1 MCASIQQMKIIL
13 TGATGVL
20 GSHIM
25 YDVLEHFI
33 HTNIQGTL
41 FLITRKKGNVAAKER
56 ITELLSSHYT
66 PKILSTKGTTALLK
80 YITIIDTDLA
90 QLEKTVLEQF
100 KGAYFIHS
108 AGYVNLSTDEDQ
120 KEKIFHENASLT
132 KNLFTTFSPY
142 IKKFIYISTAFSSG
156 VRKGLIANDFHNL
169 EFKLDHRNAYE
180 NAKFHSEEFVIQ
192 QCTQLQLPYQ
202 ILRPSV
208 IGGKMLG
215 IENRYFIPKY
225 MVFYLMAKFFHFTA
239 QRKVAQEN
247 VRFTISENTGL
258 NIIPVDYVSKVI
270 VATFQRTDIT
280 QLNIVHNESF
290 NLVKGLQLIMKEV
303 GYTNFSILPNALDF
317 DYKNTIEKLYY
328 ESIGKHLKPYLT
340 SASNEY
346 DTTLLNSILEIPK
359 LDAESFT
366 DMIRYAR
373 LHNFKDINV

>member
-1 MCASIQQMKIIL
+1 MKIIL

-25 YDVLEHFI
+25 YDILEHYI
-33 HTNIQGTL
+33 NNNIDGKL
-41 FLITRKKGNVAAKER
+41 YLITRNKGKVTAKDR
-56 ITELLSSHYT
+56 IIELLSSNYT
-66 PKILSTKGTTALLK
+66 PKILLEKGTISLLQ
-80 YITIIDTDLA
+80 YIEIIDTDLV
-90 QLEKTVLEQF
+90 QLQDTFTEKL
-100 KGAYFIHS
+100 KDSYFIHS

-120 KEKIFHENASLT
+120 KEKIFNENAVMT
-132 KNLFTTFSPY
+132 KTIFQLFSPF

-156 VRKGLIANDFHNL
+156 ARKGLIDNDFHNL
-169 EFKLDHRNAYE
+169 DFELEHRNAYE
-180 NAKFHSEEFVIQ
+180 NAKYHSEEFVIE
-192 QCTQLQLPYQ
+192 QCKVLNLPYQ

-215 IENRYFIPKY
+215 TENRYFIPKY

-239 QRKVAQEN
+239 QRKDQQEN
-247 VRFTISENTGL
+247 VRFIISKETGL

-270 VATFQRTDIT
+270 VSTFERTDIV
-280 QLNIVHNESF
+280 QLNIVHNQSF

-303 GYTNFSILPNALDF
+303 GYSNFSIIPNGLDF

-340 SASNEY
+340 SAASEY

-359 LDAESFT
+359 LDSESFT
-366 DMIRYAR
+366 NMIRYAK

>member
-1 MCASIQQMKIIL
+1 MKIIL

-25 YDVLEHFI
+25 YDILEDFI
-33 HTNIQGTL
+33 NNNIKGKL
-41 FLITRKKGNVAAKER
+41 YLITRNKGKVSAKDR
-56 ITELLSSHYT
+56 IVELLSSNYT
-66 PKILSTKGTTALLK
+66 PKFLLEQGTDSLLQ
-80 YITIIDTDLA
+80 YIEIIDTDLA
-90 QLEKTVLEQF
+90 QIQTDFTIKLKD
-100 KGAYFIHS
+100 AYFIHS

-120 KEKIFHENASLT
+120 KEKIFNENAVMT
-132 KNLFTTFSPY
+132 KTIFQLFSPF

-156 VRKGLIANDFHNL
+156 IRKGLIVNDFHNL
-169 EFKLDHRNAYE
+169 DFKLEHRNAYE
-180 NAKFHSEEFVIQ
+180 NAKYHSEEFVID
-192 QCTQLQLPYQ
+192 QCKELNLPYQ

-215 IENRYFIPKY
+215 NENLYFIPKY

-239 QRKVAQEN
+239 QRKDQQEN
-247 VRFTISENTGL
+247 VRFIISEETGL

-270 VATFQRTDIT
+270 VSTFKRTDIV
-280 QLNIVHNESF
+280 QLNIVHNQSF

-303 GYTNFSILPNALDF
+303 GYSNFSIIPNGLDF

-340 SASNEY
+340 SAANEY

-366 DMIRYAR
+366 NMIRYAK

>member
-1 MCASIQQMKIIL
+1 MKIIL

-25 YDVLEHFI
+25 YDILENFI
-33 HTNIQGTL
+33 THNIEGKL
-41 FLITRKKGNVAAKER
+41 FLITRNKGKISAKER
-56 ITELLSSHYT
+56 ISELLSSNYT
-66 PKILSTKGTTALLK
+66 PKFLLDKGIEKLYQYLE
-80 YITIIDTDLA
+80 IIDTDLA
-90 QLEKTVLEQF
+90 TIQDNFSEQI

-120 KEKIFHENASLT
+120 KEKIFNENAAIT
-132 KNLFTTFSPY
+132 KAIFTTFSPF

-156 VRKGLIANDFHNL
+156 ARKGLIDNDFHNL
-169 EFKLDHRNAYE
+169 NFELEHRNAYE

-192 QCTQLQLPYQ
+192 NCTRLNLPYQ

-215 IENRYFIPKY
+215 TENRYFIPKY

-239 QRKVAQEN
+239 QRKNDQEN
-247 VRFTISENTGL
+247 VRFAISEESGL
-258 NIIPVDYVSKVI
+258 NIIPVDYVAKVI
-270 VATFQRTDIT
+270 VATFKREDIK

-303 GYTNFSILPNALDF
+303 GYSNFSVIQNTLDF

-340 SASNEY
+340 SDANEY

-366 DMIRYAR
+366 HMIRYAR